1 VKLTTSILIIC
12 LLILTFAFFVHKS
25 IFATNFYTD
34 NFNLNEINYDEW
46 MFIKGESEIDS
57 WKIENNKLLGEVGY
71 HGSSF
76 LLARKFYNLSNFSMS
91 FDSSNEGGVDQ
102 TTIIR
107 MSENKDKY
115 YMLNVRFND
124 PEWHDGGEVVL
135 WKYSSDYGYK
145 SLYRFNV
152 NNNQIINLT
161 QNEFHNIRI
170 DSFDNNIKLFFDSVL
185 LIDFFDTEDPFLS
198 GTFGFYNWGG
208 EYAYKP
214 VRNLFDNLIVSDFY
228 YGLNPTENPT
238 PTLIPTLVPTEI
250 PTPTPTIIPT
260 PTFVP
265 TPIPKNKIIFLPGL
279 GASWNSEAIVYNKKV
294 SLNDWKM
301 TPFVKNYDAL
311 IKALEDNG
319 LKRNEDFYVLNYDW
333 RKPIKNI
340 SDDLNTFINQNIK
353 NGEKVDLIG
362 HSLGGV
368 VSRVWAENNTNN
380 EKLGKVITIS
390 SPHLGSLETYEIWNG
405 GDIFDLSKVSS
416 IAFKI
421 LIKLQGLKYKT
432 DAEAIKNYAP
442 IIKDLLPTF
451 DYVKKNGKVI
461 SNDKLITKNDFLIN
475 QNSKNINLDLQTF
488 AGTGVKTREWINL
501 RNNNIF
507 DKILGIW
514 PDGRIDNYSYS
525 NNGDGT
531 VLTKSSKF
539 KQQNYVEIEASH
551 GNVTDRSIK
560 QILTNLGLNA
570 DISMENNV
578 FDLNNYLVFFIGS
591 PATLSVSCD
600 GKQPV
605 LEDDGF
611 VVIKNESYKSCEVK
625 TKATDNGLIHLVL
638 GNTNNNNWS
647 YFEDEVT
654 KNEENKI
661 IINPNN
667 GEVVNDLKNVKFIKQ
682 IILDDL
688 NKLLIKYPKD
698 NDLKQSISFTK
709 MNQPALVLNKIFNF
723 RRNKNEILSTEKVVE
738 NLVLWNSFLNKCS
751 KNMVI
756 NDYKLN
762 IKYSDLL
769 EKLTFFVKN
778 KNYFDE
784 NTALNFESMNKYLD
798 DAKEMID
805 SKNYN
810 FACSNNLAAKYYG
823 LEVVRKFNINYL
835 F

>member
-1 VKLTTSILIIC
+1 MTTSILNIC
-12 LLILTFAFFVHKS
+12 LLILSFIFIGNTSVFAVD
-25 IFATNFYTD
+25 FYKD
-34 NFNLNEINYDEW
+34 NFNSTQINYNEW
-46 MFIKGESEIDS
+46 LFVKGGSDIES
-57 WKIENNKLLGEVGY
+57 WKIEDGKLIGEVGY

-76 LLARKFYNLSNFSMS
+76 LLAKNFYNLSDFSMS
-91 FDSSNEGGVDQ
+91 FNASNEGGVDQ
-102 TTIIR
+102 TSIIR
-107 MSENKDKY
+107 MSENRDKY

-124 PEWHDGGEVVL
+124 PNWNDGGEVVL

-145 SLYRFNV
+145 SLYRFNINKNRIV
-152 NNNQIINLT
+152 NLS
-161 QNEFHNIRI
+161 QNEMHNIRI
-170 DSFDNNIKLFFDSVL
+170 DVFNNNIKFFFDSVL
-185 LIDFFDTEDPFLS
+185 LIDYSDLEDPFLS

-208 EYAYKP
+208 EYAYRP
-214 VRNLFDNLIVSDFY
+214 TRNLFDDLVISDFY
-228 YGLNPTENPT
+228 NNSTST
-238 PTLIPTLVPTEI
+238 PTPTEI
-250 PTPTPTIIPT
+250 PTPTPTLIPT
-260 PTFVP
+260 PTPTLIP
-265 TPIPKNKIIFLPGL
+265 TPTPVPKNKIIFLPGL
-279 GASWNSEAIVYNKKV
+279 GASWNSEAIVYNKNV
-294 SLNDWKM
+294 SNSDWKM

-319 LKRNEDFYVLNYDW
+319 LKRNEDFYVWNYDW
-333 RKPIKNI
+333 RKPLKDI
-340 SDDLNTFINQNIK
+340 SNDLNIFINQNIK

-368 VSRVWAENNTNN
+368 VSRIWAENNVNN
-380 EKLGKVITIS
+380 EKLGKVITVS

-405 GDIFDLSKVSS
+405 GDISDLSKVSS
-416 IAFKI
+416 IVFKI

-461 SNDKLITKNDFLIN
+461 SNYKLNTKNDFLIN
-475 QNSKNINLDLQTF
+475 QNSKNISLDLQTF
-488 AGTGVKTREWINL
+488 AGTGVKTREWVNL

-531 VLTKSSKF
+531 VLAKSSKF
-539 KQQNYVEIEASH
+539 KQQNYVEIEANH

-560 QILTNLGLNA
+560 QILTSLGLSD
-570 DISMENNV
+570 DISIENNV
-578 FDLNNYLVFFIGS
+578 SDLDNYLVFFIGS

-600 GKQPV
+600 GKEPV
-605 LEDDGF
+605 LEDNGF

-667 GEVVNDLKNVKFIKQ
+667 NEIVNDSKNIKFIKQ
-682 IILDDL
+682 IVLDDL
-688 NKLLIKYPKD
+688 KKLLIKYPKD
-698 NDLKQSISFTK
+698 KDLKQSISFAK
-709 MNQPALVLNKIFNF
+709 INQPALSLNKVFDF
-723 RRNKNEILSTEKVVE
+723 RRNKNEILSTQTIIK

-751 KNMVI
+751 KNTAN
-756 NDYKLN
+756 NDYKISLKSAN
-762 IKYSDLL
+762 LL
-769 EKLTFFVKN
+769 EAITVLIKN
-778 KNYFDE
+778 KNYFNE
-784 NTALNFESMNKYLD
+784 KTALDFESMNKYLKES
-798 DAKEMID
+798 KEMID
-805 SKNYN
+805 LKNYN
-810 FACSNNLAAKYYG
+810 LSCSDNLVAKYYG
-823 LEVVRKFNINYL
+823 LEIIRKFNINYL